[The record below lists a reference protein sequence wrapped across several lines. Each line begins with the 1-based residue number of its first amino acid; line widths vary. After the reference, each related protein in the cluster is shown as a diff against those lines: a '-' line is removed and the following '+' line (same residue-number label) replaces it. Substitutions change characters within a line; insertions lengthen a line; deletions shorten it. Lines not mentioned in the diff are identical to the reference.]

1 MKKPANEDFSLALEA
16 AHGLLG
22 GEDTGDAVGRCLLYL
37 EHRNEQLERL
47 VELAE
52 RYFRFGQPEEDHARI
67 VRLLESIREETRDEE
82 ETDNGEFGLE

>member
-1 MKKPANEDFSLALEA
+1 MKKPTKEDISLVLEA

-22 GEDTGDAVGRCLLYL
+22 GEDTGDAVGRYLLYL
-37 EHRNEQLERL
+37 EHRNERLER
-47 VELAE
+47 LAE